1 MNLPV
6 LLKSKTE
13 IGVTLIEL
21 LLVISIIGIVGGVTA
36 PVLSRLVLQINLNSS
51 ENKIVS
57 TIKKA
62 QEYSMDGKGNGI
74 WGLCMSG
81 SNVILYDGTCLNPL
95 SSDSFLIPATVII
108 SGLSDTNFNL
118 RGEPSN
124 VLNVSLGT
132 SLGSRTIQIN
142 SAGGVNVN

>member
-1 MNLPV
+1 MNLLV
-6 LLKSKTE
+6 LLRNKTE

-21 LLVISIIGIVGGVTA
+21 LLVISIIAIVGGITA

-57 TIKKA
+57 TIRKA

-74 WGLCMSG
+74 WGLCLSG
-81 SNVILYDGTCLNPL
+81 SNVILYDGTCSNPL
-95 SSDSFLIPATVII
+95 SSDIFSIPNTVII
-108 SGLSDTNFNL
+108 SGLIDTSFNL

-124 VLNVSLGT
+124 VLNVSLST
-132 SLGSRTIQIN
+132 SLDSRTIQIN
-142 SAGGVNVN
+142 SAGGFNVN